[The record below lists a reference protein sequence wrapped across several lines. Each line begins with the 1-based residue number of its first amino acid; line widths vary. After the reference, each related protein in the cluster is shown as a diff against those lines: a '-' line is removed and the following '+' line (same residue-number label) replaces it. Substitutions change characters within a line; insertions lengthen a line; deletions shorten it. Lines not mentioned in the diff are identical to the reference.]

1 MATTTYLSKD
11 EELELGVLIQKAIKA
26 KELREVASDSE
37 SFEIDGEAIAATELP
52 RIIKSGTK
60 AIEKLLEHNTA
71 LVWSRARN
79 FKAKHPAS
87 ADLDDL
93 VQEGYLGLLRAAS
106 KYDPKR
112 GNKFSTVAYYWI
124 DQAIARSVSKTGRL
138 IRLPENREQ
147 DFFNIMKIR
156 FLYEDSA
163 LSPKE
168 IDELAM
174 DELKLSQ
181 NDFNNI
187 LQAAATPTSLSRRI
201 GSSDS
206 GAKELIDYIAD
217 TEVEDSSEALAMR
230 EGLRNLLFEK
240 LSSLTPLEKDVV
252 TASFLIE
259 DTASKRL
266 SIKELRDIHNLTPQ
280 KFKKVLNTSLAK
292 LKTELEGLDITFA
305 DFLD

>member
-1 MATTTYLSKD
+1 MADYLSKD
-11 EELELGVLIQKAIKA
+11 QELELGVLIQKAVKA
-26 KELREVASDSE
+26 RELRETTSEAETFELDGVAVP
-37 SFEIDGEAIAATELP
+37 ANELTS
-52 RIIKSGTK
+52 IIKSGDR

-79 FKAKHPAS
+79 FKTKHPAS

-106 KYDPKR
+106 KYDPTR
-112 GNKFSTVAYYWI
+112 GNKFSTVAFYWI

-156 FLYEDSA
+156 SLYEDSG
-163 LSPKE
+163 LNSNE
-168 IDELAM
+168 IDAIAM
-174 DELKLSQ
+174 DELNLSK

-187 LQAAATPTSLSRRI
+187 LQAAAIPTSLSRRV
-201 GSSDS
+201 GSGDSDS
-206 GAKELIDYIAD
+206 KELIDYIAD

-240 LSSLTPLEKDVV
+240 LNTLTDLEKDIV

-259 DTASKRL
+259 DTANKRL
-266 SIKELRDIHNLTPQ
+266 SVKELRDIHNLTPQ
-280 KFKKVLNTSLAK
+280 KFKKVLNSALVK
-292 LKTELEGLDITFA
+292 LKGELEGLDITFA

>member
-1 MATTTYLSKD
+1 MATTYLTKD
-11 EELELGVLIQKAIKA
+11 EELELGVLIQKAVKA
-26 KELREVASDSE
+26 KEAQEATSE
-37 SFEIDGEAIAATELP
+37 AEEFTIDGKPVAANELVT
-52 RIIKSGTK
+52 IITSGNK

-79 FKAKHPAS
+79 FKSKHPAS

-93 VQEGYLGLLRAAS
+93 VQEGYLGLLRAAG
-106 KYDPKR
+106 KYDPQR
-112 GNKFSTVAYYWI
+112 GNKFSTVAFYWI

-147 DFFNIMKIR
+147 DFFKIMKIR
-156 FLYEDSA
+156 GFYEDSD
-163 LSPKE
+163 LTTKE
-168 IDELAM
+168 IDDLAM
-174 DELKLSQ
+174 DELKLSK

-187 LQAAATPTSLSRRI
+187 LQAAATPTSLSRRV
-201 GSSDS
+201 GSDDS
-206 GAKELIDYIAD
+206 GSRELIDYIAD
-217 TEVEDSSEALAMR
+217 TETEDSSEAVAIR

-240 LSSLTPLEKDVV
+240 LHSLTPLEKDAV

-259 DTASKRL
+259 DTASKRV

-280 KFKKVLNTSLAK
+280 KFKKVLNGALIK
-292 LKTELEGLDITFA
+292 LKIELEGLDITFA

>member
-1 MATTTYLSKD
+1 MATYLSKD
-11 EELELGVLIQKAIKA
+11 EELELGVLIQKAVKA
-26 KELREVASDSE
+26 KELREAAAEAE
-37 SFEIDGEAIAATELP
+37 SFEIDGVAVPANELP
-52 RIIKSGTK
+52 AVIKSGDL

-156 FLYEDSA
+156 SLYEESDLNS
-163 LSPKE
+163 KE
-168 IDELAM
+168 IDEIAM
-174 DELKLSQ
+174 DELGLSK

-187 LQAAATPTSLSRRI
+187 LQAAATPTSLSRRV
-201 GSSDS
+201 GSGDSDS
-206 GAKELIDYIAD
+206 KELIDYIAD

-240 LSSLTPLEKDVV
+240 LATLSPLEKDVV

-259 DTASKRL
+259 DTANKRV
-266 SIKELRDIHNLTPQ
+266 SVKELRDIHNLTPQ
-280 KFKKVLNTSLAK
+280 KFKKVLNSALAK